1 MARPKTPEKDQ
12 LQHLIR
18 IRINTTTYNRL
29 TALQQQTSCRSICEL
44 VRKILAREQIV
55 LLHKDV
61 SMNGVMEELALI
73 RKEIKAIGININQ
86 QTHHFHI
93 SLSPAERSF
102 YVNRTAEMYKQ
113 MDGRIDKLLKIV
125 HQLAEVWLRK

>member
-12 LQHLIR
+12 LKHSIR
-18 IRINTTTYNRL
+18 IRVNIATYNRL
-29 TALQQQTSCRSICEL
+29 NALLQQTSCRSICEL
-44 VRKILAREQIV
+44 VRKILAKEHITF
-55 LLHKDV
+55 LHKDV

-73 RKEIKAIGININQ
+73 RKEIKSIGININQ

-93 SLSPAERSF
+93 SQSAAERSL
-102 YVNRTAEMYKQ
+102 YVNRTAGLYQ
-113 MDGRIDKLLKIV
+113 QVDGRIDKLLKIV